1 LGPGLSRRNRLGTA
15 FPIIL
20 ENLLGLN
27 PVDRMEY
34 HSATV
39 FELGEEGRE
48 MREILGD
55 FDRRG

>member
-1 LGPGLSRRNRLGTA
+1 MA

-39 FELGEEGRE
+39 FELGEEGIE